1 MVGILAAVVCVKS
14 RNDVKNN
21 NSIVVN
27 NIICIIRIIRIIGIT
42 IVRLLQLGINDLKIQ
57 YHNHHPP
64 YPVEPF

>member
-27 NIICIIRIIRIIGIT
+27 NIIIGIIRIIGIT

-64 YPVEPF
+64 YPVEPS